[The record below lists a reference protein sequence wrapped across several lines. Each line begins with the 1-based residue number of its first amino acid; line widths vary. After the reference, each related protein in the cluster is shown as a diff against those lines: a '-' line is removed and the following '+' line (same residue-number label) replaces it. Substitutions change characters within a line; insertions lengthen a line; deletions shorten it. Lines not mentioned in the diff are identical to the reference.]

1 MPDPIGPERLR
12 GIAEAALD
20 LPGADGVEVL
30 AVHDWGGLTRFAAS
44 AIHQSTAREDTAVKV
59 RVVSGGR
66 LGVASTNDLT
76 KGGAVAAARNALE
89 LAEMAA
95 PDPAFPGLAPAAD
108 VPEPADRFDEA
119 TASRTP
125 EARAEAVAALV
136 GTCEDGFH
144 AAGAHETTA
153 SEVAVATSEGQFCYA
168 ATSQATVST
177 VVSGGEGGAG
187 YAESWAARVG
197 DLDPEVVGRRAFEK
211 ARRSQRPQDVEP
223 GRYDVVLEP
232 PAVATLVAFLAYLGF
247 GGRAITE
254 GRSCFSGRIGE
265 KLMSEGIT
273 IYDDAMSPGTLGLP
287 FDFEG
292 TPKRR
297 VDLVSEGVVLGGVH
311 DRRSAKQE
319 GRESTGHA
327 LPAPNP
333 HGPFPLNLFLAPGDA
348 SVEDMIRDTERGLL
362 VTRFHYSN
370 VVHPKDAI
378 ITGMTRDGTWLI
390 EGGEVSRPVKNLR
403 FTHSIIEALRDVE
416 SLGRDVELASEFF
429 FSASS
434 VPALRVRAFQFTG
447 ASDH

>member
-1 MPDPIGPERLR
+1 VPDPIGADQLR
-12 GIAEAALD
+12 SIAGAALEQA
-20 LPGADGVEVL
+20 GADGVEVL
-30 AVHDWGGLTRFAAS
+30 AVHDWGGLTRFADS

-59 RVVSGGR
+59 RVVAGRR
-66 LGVASTNDLT
+66 LGVASTNDLS
-76 KGGAVAAARNALE
+76 KEGAAAAARSALE

-95 PDPAFPGLAPAAD
+95 PDPAFPGLAPRAD
-108 VPEPADRFDEA
+108 VPDPGARFDDA

-136 GTCEDGFH
+136 ATCGEGFH

-168 ATSQATVST
+168 ATTQATVST
-177 VVSGGEGGAG
+177 VVSGGDGGAG
-187 YAESWAARVG
+187 YAEAWGAGVG
-197 DLDPEVVGRRAFEK
+197 DIDPESIGRRAFEK
-211 ARRSQRPQDVEP
+211 ARDSQHPRDVDP
-223 GRYDVVLEP
+223 GRYEVVLEP
-232 PAVATLVAFLAYLGF
+232 PAVATLVSFLAYLGF
-247 GGRAITE
+247 GGRAIAE

-265 KLMSEGIT
+265 KLMSDRIS
-273 IYDDAMSPGTLGLP
+273 IHDDALSPGTLGIP

-297 VDLVSEGVVLGGVH
+297 VDLVSSGVVVGGVH
-311 DRRSAKQE
+311 DRRSAAQE
-319 GRESTGHA
+319 GLESTGHA

-348 SVEDMIRDTERGLL
+348 SVDEMVRDTERGLL

-370 VVHPKDAI
+370 VVHPKEAV
-378 ITGMTRDGTWLI
+378 ITGMTRDGTWMI
-390 EGGEVSRPVKNLR
+390 ENGEVTHPVKNLR
-403 FTHSIIEALRDVE
+403 FTHSIIEALRDAEAVG
-416 SLGRDVELASEFF
+416 SDPELASEFF

-434 VPALRVRAFQFTG
+434 VPALRVSSFHFTG

>member
-1 MPDPIGPERLR
+1 MPEPIGPDQVRS
-12 GIAEAALD
+12 IAEAALE
-20 LPGADGVEVL
+20 LAGTEGVEVL
-30 AVHDWGGLTRFAAS
+30 AVHDWGGLTRFADS

-66 LGVASTNDLT
+66 LGVASTNDLS
-76 KGGAVAAARNALE
+76 KEGAATAARSALE

-95 PDPAFPGLAPAAD
+95 PDPAFPGLAPRAD
-108 VPEPADRFDEA
+108 IDAPADRFDEA
-119 TASRTP
+119 TAATTP
-125 EARAEAVAALV
+125 EARAEGVATLV
-136 GTCEDGFH
+136 ANCGDGFH

-153 SEVAVATSEGQFCYA
+153 SEVALANTEGQFCYA

-187 YAESWAARVG
+187 YAEAWAARVG
-197 DLDPEVVGRRAFEK
+197 ELDPEAVGRRAFEK
-211 ARRSQRPQDVEP
+211 ARDSQAPRNIDP
-223 GRYDVVLEP
+223 GRYDVVLEA

-247 GGRAITE
+247 GGRAIAE

-265 KLMSEGIT
+265 KLMSDRIT
-273 IYDDAMSPGTLGLP
+273 IYDDALSLGTLGLP

-297 VDLVSEGVVLGGVH
+297 VDLVAEGVVMGGVH

-319 GRESTGHA
+319 GVESTGHA
-327 LPAPNP
+327 LPPPNP
-333 HGPFPLNLFLAPGDA
+333 HGAFPLNLFLAPGDA
-348 SVEDMIRDTERGLL
+348 SVEDMVRDTERGLL

-378 ITGMTRDGTWLI
+378 ITGMTRDGTWLV
-390 EGGEVSRPVKNLR
+390 EDGEVKHPVKNLR
-403 FTHSIIEALRDVE
+403 FTHSIIEALRDVQAVGSE
-416 SLGRDVELASEFF
+416 AQLASEFF

-434 VPALRVRAFQFTG
+434 VPALRVSSFQFTG
-447 ASDH
+447 TSDH